1 MLAWASMGWRYAR
14 LSPSKA
20 LYIGPVRALAWGLA
34 LSPIFPPL
42 SLLSPLFL
50 PQLRKLPKAAWAVLA
65 LYGLSLLLPALFV
78 GKEALTLAALRL
90 LYVLGLVGAGVAL
103 APVGLGPLGYG
114 LFVLY
119 LEALLASYLAFG
131 DRVSSERLLHPYH
144 SPVGLGLM
152 GTLGILLALHVRYP
166 WPFRVLLGLLGG
178 VVLLL
183 SGSRGGLLALLVGG
197 AAGVLFQRRGW
208 LALGAAGL
216 FLLLAGSL
224 EAPVAQRF
232 FQTQL
237 SGREGL
243 WLRAYE
249 VFQAHPWTGVG
260 PYLLGD
266 ELKGVLFGDCFLFP
280 FLERR
285 GVACPE
291 ALKPLGGLWTFAH
304 NHLLQALGES
314 GLLGA
319 MGLLLLVGAFLAGAW
334 GSGLL
339 FSLLLAFLAM
349 GMADNPFSVPSPFRG
364 EVFFLAGGMA
374 LLRGFRPPLAL
385 GLAGASA
392 LLLSLPF
399 LYLATR
405 TAPPPPT
412 LLYAAIPQG
421 KGVGVVRLQGEGY
434 RAQVWLC
441 REGCRRL
448 GWEWDA
454 SKPILFSFPENL
466 PPGRYQ
472 VRIVLFGQHRLAQ
485 KPRYVLPFEVE
496 R

>member
-1 MLAWASMGWRYAR
+1 LAGW
-14 LSPSKA
+14 
-20 LYIGPVRALAWGLA
+20 
-34 LSPIFPPL
+34 
-42 SLLSPLFL
+42 
-50 PQLRKLPKAAWAVLA
+50 
-65 LYGLSLLLPALFV
+65 
-78 GKEALTLAALRL
+78 
-90 LYVLGLVGAGVAL
+90 
-103 APVGLGPLGYG
+103 
-114 LFVLY
+114 
-119 LEALLASYLAFG
+119 
-131 DRVSSERLLHPYH
+131 SS
-144 SPVGLGLM
+144 S
-152 GTLGILLALHVRYP
+152 
-166 WPFRVLLGLLGG
+166 
-178 VVLLL
+178 L

-232 FQTQL
+232 FQAHL
-237 SGREGL
+237 SGREGP

-266 ELKGVLFGDCFLFP
+266 KLKGVLFGDCFLFP

-339 FSLLLAFLAM
+339 LSLLLAFLAM
-349 GMADNPFSVPSPFRG
+349 GMVDNPFSVPSPFRG

-374 LLRGFRPPLAL
+374 LLRGFRPPLVL
-385 GLAGASA
+385 GLAGVSA

-405 TAPPPPT
+405 IAPPPPT

-454 SKPILFSFPENL
+454 SKPILFPFPENL

-472 VRIVLFGQHRLAQ
+472 LRVVLFGQHRLAQ